1 MPHFNSCPP
10 QLNSLTSD
18 TRKSNPH
25 PAVPENSTKRKV
37 KQKLRFEALGL
48 SDRRLK
54 ILDSVGY
61 EKPTPIQAGLIP
73 LVLEGMDLI
82 GQARTGTGK
91 TAAFGIPIVE
101 MLEAE
106 KKQNAN
112 GDGGGQK
119 GSRHPKA
126 IILVP
131 TRELCLQV
139 TQEIQRLSG
148 AEVEEPGD
156 DPQESNDKNSTRN
169 SKKQKNKAHSD
180 SVKSV
185 AIYGGKSIR
194 WQINRLRDGADIV
207 VGTPGRVIDHLQR
220 ATLQVDNIQFVVLDE
235 ADRMLDIGFRPD
247 IERIFRMLPEERQS
261 LLLSATL
268 PPPIL
273 EIAKRFMFQPKL
285 INFSAQS
292 VAADTIDQFYFTV
305 REDQKDKLLIDL
317 LDRES
322 PSQAIVFCRTRL
334 GTQRLYRKLL
344 KTEKYQDARAIHGD
358 MTQPNRDKVMAS
370 FRKGTTRILVATD
383 VVGRGIDVSHV
394 SHIINFDIPELSDD
408 YVHRVGRTGRM
419 GREGVA
425 YSLVT
430 PLQRSSLQQIEKRIN
445 KELILDTLEGYETA
459 DVKVRKPARGKS
471 KRYRRGL

>member
-1 MPHFNSCPP
+1 MPHFNSRPP

-18 TRKSNPH
+18 TQSTEPQ

-37 KQKLRFEALGL
+37 KQKLQFEALGL
-48 SDRRLK
+48 SERRLK

-73 LVLEGMDLI
+73 LVLDGMDLI

-101 MLEAE
+101 LLEAE
-106 KKQNAN
+106 KREN
-112 GDGGGQK
+112 GKASSTAK
-119 GSRHPKA
+119 GSSRHPKA
-126 IILVP
+126 IVLVP

-156 DPQESNDKNSTRN
+156 ESNEEGSSEN
-169 SKKQKNKAHSD
+169 SKSKKKKRHRDDAPSI
-180 SVKSV
+180 KSV

-194 WQINRLRDGADIV
+194 WQINRLREGADIV

-220 ATLQVDNIQFVVLDE
+220 ATLQVDKIEFVVLDE

-247 IERIFRMLPEERQS
+247 IERIFRRLPEERQS

-273 EIAKRFMFQPKL
+273 EIAKRFMYQPKL
-285 INFSAQS
+285 VNFSAQS

-305 REDQKDKLLIDL
+305 REDQKDELLVEL
-317 LDRES
+317 LDREN

-344 KTEKYQDARAIHGD
+344 KTQYKDARAIHGD

-394 SHIINFDIPELSDD
+394 SHIINYDIPELSDD

-430 PLQRSSLQQIEKRIN
+430 PLQRSALQQIEKRIN
-445 KELILDTLEGYETA
+445 KELVLDTMDGFETA
-459 DVKVRKPARGKS
+459 DVKVRKPARGRN

>member
-1 MPHFNSCPP
+1 MSPS
-10 QLNSLTSD
+10 
-18 TRKSNPH
+18 
-25 PAVPENSTKRKV
+25 AVPTKSTKTKV
-37 KQKLRFEALGL
+37 KQRLCFESLGL
-48 SDRRLK
+48 SKRRLE
-54 ILDSVGY
+54 ILESIGY

-73 LVLEGMDLI
+73 LVLKGMDLI

-101 MLEAE
+101 LLEQQKRGSGNNGAR
-106 KKQNAN
+106 KQT
-112 GDGGGQK
+112 
-119 GSRHPKA
+119 RHPKA
-126 IILVP
+126 IVLVP

-148 AEVEEPGD
+148 AKVEEPGAD
-156 DPQESNDKNSTRN
+156 SDGKSDGKAKGQGGKG
-169 SKKQKNKAHSD
+169 KKKAEGL
-180 SVKSV
+180 VKSV

-194 WQINRLRDGADIV
+194 WQINRLREGADVV
-207 VGTPGRVIDHLQR
+207 VGTPGRVIDHLNR
-220 ATLQVDNIQFVVLDE
+220 ATLQVEEIEFVILDE

-247 IERIFRMLPEERQS
+247 IERIFRRLPEERQS

-268 PPPIL
+268 PGPIL
-273 EIAKRFMFQPKL
+273 EIAKRFMYQPKL
-285 INFSAQS
+285 INFSARS
-292 VAADTIDQFYFTV
+292 VAADTIDQYYFTV
-305 REDQKDKLLIDL
+305 RDDQKDELLISL
-317 LDRES
+317 LDRED
-322 PSQAIVFCRTRL
+322 PRQAIIFCRTRL

-344 KTEKYQDARAIHGD
+344 KTENYNQAKAIHGD

-370 FRKGTTRILVATD
+370 FRSGKTRILVATD

-394 SHIINFDIPELSDD
+394 SHIINYDIPELSDD

-430 PLQRSSLQQIEKRIN
+430 PLQRSSLQGIEKRIN
-445 KELILDTLEGYETA
+445 KELILDTLEGFDTA
-459 DVKVRKPARGKS
+459 DVKERKASGRGRQ

>member
-1 MPHFNSCPP
+1 MPHFNSRPP

-18 TRKSNPH
+18 PRSTKPP

-37 KQKLRFEALGL
+37 KQKLQFEALGL
-48 SDRRLK
+48 SERRLK

-73 LVLEGMDLI
+73 LVLDGMDLI

-101 MLEAE
+101 LLEAE
-106 KKQNAN
+106 KRGNGNAPN
-112 GDGGGQK
+112 AGK
-119 GSRHPKA
+119 GNSRHPKA
-126 IILVP
+126 IVLVP

-156 DPQESNDKNSTRN
+156 ESNEGGTDRQANSNKKRN
-169 SKKQKNKAHSD
+169 RKD
-180 SVKSV
+180 SLGIKSV

-194 WQINRLRDGADIV
+194 WQINRLREGADIV

-220 ATLQVDNIQFVVLDE
+220 ATLQVDKIEFVVLDE

-247 IERIFRMLPEERQS
+247 IERIFRRLPEERQS

-273 EIAKRFMFQPKL
+273 EIAKRFMYQPKL
-285 INFSAQS
+285 VNFSAQS

-305 REDQKDKLLIDL
+305 REDKKDELLVEL
-317 LDRES
+317 LDREN

-344 KTEKYQDARAIHGD
+344 KTQYKDARAIHGD

-394 SHIINFDIPELSDD
+394 SHIINYDIPELSDD

-430 PLQRSSLQQIEKRIN
+430 PLQRSALQQIEKRIN
-445 KELILDTLEGYETA
+445 KELVLDTMDGFETA
-459 DVKVRKPARGKS
+459 DVKVRKPAPGRN

>member
-1 MPHFNSCPP
+1 M
-10 QLNSLTSD
+10 
-18 TRKSNPH
+18 
-25 PAVPENSTKRKV
+25 PENSTKRKV
-37 KQKLRFEALGL
+37 RQKLRFEALGL
-48 SDRRLK
+48 SERRLQ
-54 ILDSVGY
+54 ILASVGY

-73 LVLEGMDLI
+73 LVLKGMDLI

-101 MLEAE
+101 LLEA
-106 KKQNAN
+106 QNREN
-112 GDGGGQK
+112 GKASNAAK
-119 GSRHPKA
+119 GKSRHPKA
-126 IILVP
+126 IVLVP

-156 DPQESNDKNSTRN
+156 ESDADTASGKSQ
-169 SKKQKNKAHSD
+169 KKKRHPHGEPNI
-180 SVKSV
+180 KSV

-194 WQINRLRDGADIV
+194 WQINRLREGADIV
-207 VGTPGRVIDHLQR
+207 VGTPGRIIDHLQR
-220 ATLQVDNIQFVVLDE
+220 ATLQVDKIEFVVLDE

-247 IERIFRMLPEERQS
+247 IERIFRRLPEERQS

-273 EIAKRFMFQPKL
+273 EIAKRFMYQPKL

-305 REDQKDKLLIDL
+305 REDQKDELLVEL
-317 LDRES
+317 LDREN

-344 KTEKYQDARAIHGD
+344 KTKYQDARAIHGD

-394 SHIINFDIPELSDD
+394 SHIINYDIPELSDD

-430 PLQRSSLQQIEKRIN
+430 PLQRSALQQIEKRIN
-445 KELILDTLEGYETA
+445 KELILDTMDGFETA
-459 DVKVRKPARGKS
+459 DVKVRKPTRGRN

>member
-1 MPHFNSCPP
+1 MS
-10 QLNSLTSD
+10 SAS
-18 TRKSNPH
+18 
-25 PAVPENSTKRKV
+25 VPSRNTKRKV
-37 KQKLRFEALGL
+37 KQKLCFESLGL
-48 SDRRLK
+48 SERRLE
-54 ILDSVGY
+54 ILEAIGY

-101 MLEAE
+101 LLEKQKQEARKNSPG
-106 KKQNAN
+106 KKQ
-112 GDGGGQK
+112 
-119 GSRHPKA
+119 SRRPKA

-139 TQEIQRLSG
+139 TQEIQRISG
-148 AEVEEPGD
+148 DEVEEPGAD
-156 DPQESNDKNSTRN
+156 ENDKPK
-169 SKKQKNKAHSD
+169 SKPKSKTAD
-180 SVKSV
+180 DLVKSV

-194 WQINRLRDGADIV
+194 WQINRLREGADIV
-207 VGTPGRVIDHLQR
+207 VGTPGRVIDHLNR
-220 ATLQVDNIQFVVLDE
+220 ATLQVDDIEFVILDE

-247 IERIFRMLPEERQS
+247 IERIFRRLPEDRQS

-268 PPPIL
+268 PNPIL

-285 INFSAQS
+285 INFSAKS

-305 REDQKDKLLIDL
+305 REDQKDQLLLSL
-317 LDRES
+317 LDREE
-322 PSQAIVFCRTRL
+322 PKQAIVFCRTRL
-334 GTQRLYRKLL
+334 GTQRLFRKLS
-344 KTEKYQDARAIHGD
+344 KTEKYHQAKAIHGD

-370 FRKGTTRILVATD
+370 FRSGKTRILVATD

-394 SHIINFDIPELSDD
+394 SHIINFDVPELSDD

-430 PLQRSSLQQIEKRIN
+430 PLQRSLLAGIEKRIN
-445 KELILDTLEGYETA
+445 KELLLDTMEGFDTT
-459 DVKVRKPARGKS
+459 DVKERKASGRGRQ

>member
-1 MPHFNSCPP
+1 MP
-10 QLNSLTSD
+10 D
-18 TRKSNPH
+18 
-25 PAVPENSTKRKV
+25 NSTKRKV
-37 KQKLRFEALGL
+37 KQKLCFEALGL
-48 SDRRLK
+48 SERRLK
-54 ILDSVGY
+54 ILESVGY

-73 LVLEGMDLI
+73 LVLQGLDLI

-91 TAAFGIPIVE
+91 TAAFGIPIIE
-101 MLEAE
+101 LLEAQKLQDQAGDNGKE
-106 KKQNAN
+106 KKT
-112 GDGGGQK
+112 
-119 GSRHPKA
+119 SRHPKA
-126 IILVP
+126 IVLVP

-148 AEVEEPGD
+148 AEVEEPGA
-156 DPQESNDKNSTRN
+156 DPDHESNG
-169 SKKQKNKAHSD
+169 KKDRPAKSPGKGKRSELQL
-180 SVKSV
+180 VKSV

-194 WQINRLRDGADIV
+194 WQINRLREGADIV

-220 ATLQVDNIQFVVLDE
+220 ATLQVDKIQFVVLDE

-247 IERIFRMLPEERQS
+247 IERIFRRLPDERQS

-268 PPPIL
+268 PPPIQ

-305 REDQKDKLLIDL
+305 REDQKDDLLISL
-317 LDRES
+317 LDREN
-322 PSQAIVFCRTRL
+322 PRQAIVFCRTRL

-344 KTEKYQDARAIHGD
+344 KTQNYKEAKAIHGD
-358 MTQPNRDKVMAS
+358 MTQPNRDRVMAS
-370 FRKGTTRILVATD
+370 FRSGATRILVATD

-445 KELILDTLEGYETA
+445 KELLLDTIEGFETA
-459 DVKVRKPARGKS
+459 DVKERKPSSRGRN

>member
-1 MPHFNSCPP
+1 M
-10 QLNSLTSD
+10 
-18 TRKSNPH
+18 
-25 PAVPENSTKRKV
+25 PENNTKRKV
-37 KQKLRFEALGL
+37 KQKLCFQSLGL

-54 ILDSVGY
+54 ILDAIGY

-73 LVLEGMDLI
+73 MVMQGMDLI

-91 TAAFGIPIVE
+91 TAAFGIPIIE
-101 MLEAE
+101 MME
-106 KKQNAN
+106 KQY
-112 GDGGGQK
+112 DDQT
-119 GSRHPKA
+119 GSENRQVRPTRHPKA

-148 AEVEEPGD
+148 AEVEEPGG
-156 DPQESNDKNSTRN
+156 DPETNGKDEETTSRKRTPSR
-169 SKKQKNKAHSD
+169 KKQD
-180 SVKSV
+180 PRIIKSV

-194 WQINRLRDGADIV
+194 WQINRLREGADIV
-207 VGTPGRVIDHLQR
+207 VGTPGRVIDHLTR
-220 ATLQVDNIQFVVLDE
+220 ATLQVDKIQFVILDE

-247 IERIFRMLPEERQS
+247 IERIFRRLPEERQS

-268 PPPIL
+268 PPPIQ
-273 EIAKRFMFQPKL
+273 EIAKRFMHQPKL
-285 INFSAQS
+285 INFSAES
-292 VAADTIDQFYFTV
+292 VAPDTIDQYYFTV
-305 REDQKDKLLIDL
+305 REDQKDDLLIQL
-317 LDRES
+317 LERED
-322 PSQAIVFCRTRL
+322 PRQAIVFCRTRL

-344 KTEKYQDARAIHGD
+344 KTEKFRHARAIHGD

-370 FRKGTTRILVATD
+370 FRSGQTRILVATD

-445 KELILDTLEGYETA
+445 KELILGTMEGFETT
-459 DVKVRKPARGKS
+459 DVKERKPSTRS
-471 KRYRRGL
+471 RQKRYRRGL